1 MDEDEG
7 IIFIYI
13 ILGVGLKPMTYLEWD
28 SLEADY
34 MACFLVA
41 IIVED
46 LKLIYFCHFFL
57 FFSL

>member
-41 IIVED
+41 VIVE
-46 LKLIYFCHFFL
+46 
-57 FFSL
+57 